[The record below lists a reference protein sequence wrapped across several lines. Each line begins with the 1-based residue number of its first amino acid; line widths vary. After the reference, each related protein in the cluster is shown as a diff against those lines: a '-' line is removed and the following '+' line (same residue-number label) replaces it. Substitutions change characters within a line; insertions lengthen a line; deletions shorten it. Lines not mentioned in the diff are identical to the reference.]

1 MDNVIEILCV
11 IGGFVSFMF
20 YILLSASTDNCK
32 FYSSSVLSVM
42 TVCSIGGL
50 IFCIGSCVLPNVDVV
65 MYGLG
70 WMLGMLVSIWYPVRT
85 DA

>member
-1 MDNVIEILCV
+1 
-11 IGGFVSFMF
+11 MF
-20 YILLSASTDNCK
+20 YIVLNATTDKYK
-32 FYSSSVLSVM
+32 FYPDSILSIM

-70 WMLGMLVSIWYPVRT
+70 WMLGMLVSIWYTVRT
-85 DA
+85 EA